1 MKERKLCIS
10 EARFVMFNFF
20 KKSDKG
26 EEEQPQVVRINTHG
40 TATAELEA
48 DKAIPSNKKDND
60 KRRTVKL
67 ERTKLSSS
75 WGFTLQ
81 SYGIYNTTTKC
92 IENYTFVDYVEM
104 KSPAFLSGM
113 RRSDIIFAV
122 DGQSTENLSHTELV
136 DKVKA
141 CKNSMRL
148 VVINSNICQKV
159 ELHQRRQKLQALLR
173 QKQSELKG
181 LESRETALHYKVKA
195 RLKEKELRRQKI
207 ATDNQTHLKPTNLT
221 SVNNNIDN
229 DGASLCSSS
238 DLRDVRPKLSA
249 YMAKLSLS
257 PELGPTPY
265 ERTLFQ
271 QSSTSNLKPNQSGSL
286 RSLNR
291 TNVTSIRHE
300 SRRVG
305 NDASTVS

>member
-1 MKERKLCIS
+1 M
-10 EARFVMFNFF
+10 
-20 KKSDKG
+20 
-26 EEEQPQVVRINTHG
+26 
-40 TATAELEA
+40 
-48 DKAIPSNKKDND
+48 
-60 KRRTVKL
+60 
-67 ERTKLSSS
+67 
-75 WGFTLQ
+75 
-81 SYGIYNTTTKC
+81 
-92 IENYTFVDYVEM
+92 
-104 KSPAFLSGM
+104 
-113 RRSDIIFAV
+113 
-122 DGQSTENLSHTELV
+122 
-136 DKVKA
+136 
-141 CKNSMRL
+141 
-148 VVINSNICQKV
+148 
-159 ELHQRRQKLQALLR
+159 R

-229 DGASLCSSS
+229 DGDDTSLCSSS